1 MSANTWI
8 SDEEYVAW
16 LWQTSHAAMQRTP
29 LGQRVFAE
37 AAVHALLAT
46 LRGVTSVERLRER
59 YERSSVPAHALL
71 RSVLPPEQVVGM
83 LAGPLEAEREW
94 LQRLEDAAYYLRYC
108 ELTGRSPEADRAPH
122 PGEE

>member
-16 LWQTSHAAMQRTP
+16 LWQTSHMAMQRTP
-29 LGQRVFAE
+29 LGQRIFAE

-46 LRGVTSVERLRER
+46 LRRVTSVESLRER
-59 YERSSVPAHALL
+59 YERSSVPAHTLL
-71 RSVLPPEQVVGM
+71 RSVLPPEQVVDL

-94 LQRLEDAAYYLRYC
+94 LQRLEDAAYYLRFC
-108 ELTGRSPEADRAPH
+108 ELTGRSPEADRVAQ
-122 PGEE
+122 PGGE